1 MADVAQLQVASAA
14 AFNLRIG
21 QRVHHREHEGRR
33 VTGVVHGLNIESER
47 GLVVAILLDEP
58 IVIRKINED
67 DREVNIYWQTAQAH
81 EFAPFDERDELIAGL
96 VDSLNE
102 VLDLCAIGDVD
113 EDTEAYGWGEA
124 IKRAKESI
132 AKATGSAA

>member
-1 MADVAQLQVASAA
+1 MADATQLQVASAA

-47 GLVVAILLDEP
+47 GLVVTILLDTP
-58 IVIRKINED
+58 IVIPNYGEG
-67 DREVNIYWQTAQAH
+67 DREISIHWQTAQAH
-81 EFAPFDERDELIAGL
+81 EFQPFDERDEQIAEMLQALEAMEYEFGRTYL
-96 VDSLNE
+96 PGSSNGVDL
-102 VLDLCAIGDVD
+102 A
-113 EDTEAYGWGEA
+113 
-124 IKRAKESI
+124 RAAI